1 MFKSI
6 KNQVSI
12 MIMFCTF
19 SICISGITHT
29 KRWYMKKLFFQIL
42 FIGALVLA
50 NNFSALA
57 QFTVIPN
64 DSSWSWTL
72 LQINPTISG
81 SKDGNIIP
89 LSTNDIIVAQQ
100 NTVRITS
107 DGGKQ
112 WETKT
117 LPESFSIPNYLDN
130 NRISVFAVRPAPS
143 TIFLIADRRL
153 GEVKIIKEGL
163 GINPGD
169 PTTWKYMATIE
180 QAVLTT
186 FDKGSSWNIIY
197 RTQKEEDLLYYSNKM
212 TLSTGN
218 SKNCAVIINRD
229 SALISSDG
237 GVNWQMRLLPDSRPN
252 KDVLQ
257 AFYTSKGSLWIN
269 YTTGKATFGD
279 SSGVGGLCFISD
291 DNGISYLSQ
300 ELPRGG
306 IIHCNDADIL
316 YLGHE
321 STIRNNNKS
330 EVFISRSNNLG
341 KSWETIFNQQWIE
354 GRGMN
359 RASSFGNLI
368 VSATR
373 GSFSPVIGQLLPIS
387 EDGGNSWYYPIFPDS
402 LFGIMDKDGGIV
414 QGGILSPL
422 RGISDIFVAPDGI
435 VGMSDGGDFLLIG
448 RKRDGLSSAID
459 TYDNSSINNVK
470 SVDNVIIYP
479 NPAQRK
485 LFIDKSV
492 LSLHDCITTMHILNS
507 RGTILAN
514 GLSPDSDWIDIS
526 TLPNGYYYIQ
536 VHLINGQILSKPFIV
551 LQ

>member
-1 MFKSI
+1 
-6 KNQVSI
+6 

-19 SICISGITHT
+19 SICISGNTHT
-29 KRWYMKKLFFQIL
+29 KRWFMKKLFFLIL

-100 NTVRITS
+100 NTVKITS

-130 NRISVFAVRPAPS
+130 NRIGVFAVRPAPS

-257 AFYTSKGSLWIN
+257 AFYTSTGSLWIN

-306 IIHCNDADIL
+306 IMHCNDADIL

-330 EVFISRSNNLG
+330 EVFISRSSNLG

-402 LFGIMDKDGGIV
+402 LFGILDKDGGIV
-414 QGGILSPL
+414 QGGIVNPL
-422 RGISDIFVAPDGI
+422 EGFSDIFVTPDGI
-435 VGMSDGGDFLLIG
+435 VGMSGIGKFLLIG
-448 RKRDGLSSAID
+448 RKRDRLTSAID
-459 TYDNSSINNVK
+459 TYNNSSINNAK
-470 SVDNVIIYP
+470 SVDDVIIYP

-485 LFIDKSV
+485 LFIDKSG

-507 RGTILAN
+507 RGSMVAN
-514 GLSPDSDWIDIS
+514 GLSPYSDWIDIS

-536 VHLINGQILSKPFIV
+536 VHLINGQILSKPFTV